1 MSAELLDETPRPL
14 LPDARPLRDVTVD
27 ALNLD
32 LVAAHVDRARSRG
45 RYAGGPD
52 LMTYLRDRQC
62 VAEHEGTLHATLA
75 GLLCFGQRPQD
86 WLPQAIVD
94 LGHYRGK
101 RQISSEVIHLEKHI
115 GGTLFDQLTRVESY
129 LWGTIRHGMTL
140 ASDRSVLPGNGS
152 SEGRADGFERQ
163 DLHEYPLIVIREL
176 CANMLAH
183 RDYRQQVFSA
193 CRVMLYRDRIEW
205 ASPGGLPL
213 GVTVQNLLTAQASR
227 NPTILGVF
235 YDAGFVEAFGQG
247 LDTVVAVLE
256 EEEMEPPIFRDTGES
271 FLVTVFGRAGQAAA
285 DDEQLYGK
293 LTETQRRIVTFLRR
307 KEYAGPQDIQ
317 GFLGTAR
324 SKRSIQRDLS
334 VLVDAQ
340 IIEAVGGSRAIRY
353 RLRDDG

>member
-140 ASDRSVLPGNGS
+140 ASDRSVLPGSGS

-205 ASPGGLPL
+205 ASPGGLPP

-227 NPTILGVF
+227 NPTIL
-235 YDAGFVEAFGQG
+235 
-247 LDTVVAVLE
+247 VAVLE

>member
-1 MSAELLDETPRPL
+1 MSADLLDETPRPL
-14 LPDARPLRDVTVD
+14 LTDARPLRDVSID

-45 RYAGGPD
+45 RYTGDPD
-52 LMTYLRDRQC
+52 LVTYLRDRQC
-62 VAEHEGTLHATLA
+62 VVEHEGVLHATLA
-75 GLLCFGQRPQD
+75 GLLCFGLHPQD
-86 WLPQAIVD
+86 WLPQAVVD

-115 GGTLFDQLTRVESY
+115 GGTLFDQLSRVESY
-129 LWGTIRHGMTL
+129 LWGSIRHGMTL
-140 ASDRSVLPGNGS
+140 ASDRPLLTGNGF
-152 SEGRADGFERQ
+152 SEARTDGFERQ

-183 RDYRQQVFSA
+183 RDYRQEVFSA

-205 ASPGGLPL
+205 ASPGGLPP

-227 NPTILGVF
+227 NPMILGVF
-235 YDAGFVEAFGQG
+235 YDAGLVEAFGQG

-271 FLVTVFGRAGQAAA
+271 FLVTVFGRAGQAPV
-285 DDEQLYGK
+285 DDKQIYAR
-293 LTETQRRIVTFLRR
+293 LTETQRRIVMFLRR

-317 GFLGTAR
+317 GFLGTSR

-334 VLVDAQ
+334 ALVDAQ
-340 IIEAVGGSRAIRY
+340 VIEAVGGSRAIRY